1 MVLLLLLLSSMSLN
15 NSSLHRRRRPGI
27 RLAGTICGSLVV
39 TTYRIVFD
47 DDNGD
52 GDDKDAFL
60 S

>member
-1 MVLLLLLLSSMSLN
+1 MSLK